1 MVWTIFTTAILKEE
15 QMMNETAIQNKT
27 ETKTS
32 WEDKLQRFI
41 WFLQDKFKTIQNSGT
56 ESGVF
61 RAMVLKEVSD
71 HIRSWRVIILIGIIV
86 LTSVGS
92 LYTALSGI
100 SDAAKPGSSEDAFFF
115 LKLFTL
121 SDGSLP
127 SYFVFIGFL
136 GPLLGISLGFDAV
149 NSEHSR
155 GTLSRMLAQPIPRDY
170 VINAKFIAALL
181 VISVLFFVLSFLVI
195 GAGLIALGIPPTPEE
210 FMRIIFFTLL
220 SIVYVALWLNLSVY
234 FSVRFKQPATSAL
247 AGIAIWLFFSVF
259 YPLIVNIVTKALA
272 PSQYAPVRTQYLFE
286 KFRFAIMQ
294 IMPNELF
301 SQATSTLLMPSV
313 RNLGPLTMEQ
323 VQGAIPGPLPPG
335 QSLLLVW
342 PQLTGLIALT
352 ILCFILTYITFMR
365 REIRSR

>member
-1 MVWTIFTTAILKEE
+1 
-15 QMMNETAIQNKT
+15 MNETTVQNKT
-27 ETKTS
+27 ETLKG
-32 WEDKLQRFI
+32 WEEKIQRI
-41 WFLQDKFKTIQNSGT
+41 VWFLQDKFKPVRNSGT
-56 ESGVF
+56 QPGVF
-61 RAMVLKEVSD
+61 RAMVLKEVGD
-71 HIRSWRVIILIGIIV
+71 HVRSWRVIILVGIIA
-86 LTSVGS
+86 LTCIGS
-92 LYTALSGI
+92 LYTALSGMG
-100 SDAAKPGSSEDAFFF
+100 DVAKPGNNEDAFFF

-149 NSEHSR
+149 NSEQSR
-155 GTLSRMLAQPIPRDY
+155 GTLSRLLAQPIPRDF
-170 VINAKFIAALL
+170 VINAKFIASLL

-195 GAGLIALGIPPTPEE
+195 GAGLVALGIPPTPQE
-210 FMRIIFFTLL
+210 FLRIMFFTLL

-247 AGIAIWLFFSVF
+247 AGIAVWLFFTVF
-259 YPLIVNIVTKALA
+259 YPLIVNIITKAMA
-272 PSQYAPVRTQYLFE
+272 PSQFAPPRAVYLYE
-286 KFRFAIMQ
+286 KFKFAIMQ
-294 IMPNELF
+294 VMPNELF
-301 SQATSTLLMPSV
+301 SQATSTLLTPSV

-323 VQGAIPGPLPPG
+323 VQGAIPGPLPLG

-352 ILCFILTYITFMR
+352 ILCFILTYIVFMR